1 MDKHEEAVMRGEE
14 ASRILNS
21 PLFAAAFSDTKAAL
35 FNVLGA
41 MDNLRDDKA
50 RDTHSMIRA
59 LDKVRRC
66 LEVHIDSGKL
76 ASKEIEHRSR
86 IADMNPFKRR
96 A

>member
-1 MDKHEEAVMRGEE
+1 MMDRLEEAVMRGEE

-21 PLFAAAFSDTKAAL
+21 RIFDAAFIDTKAAL

-41 MDNLRDDKA
+41 MDNLSSDQA

-66 LEVHIDSGKL
+66 LQVHIETGML

-86 IADMNPFKRR
+86 LNPFKRR